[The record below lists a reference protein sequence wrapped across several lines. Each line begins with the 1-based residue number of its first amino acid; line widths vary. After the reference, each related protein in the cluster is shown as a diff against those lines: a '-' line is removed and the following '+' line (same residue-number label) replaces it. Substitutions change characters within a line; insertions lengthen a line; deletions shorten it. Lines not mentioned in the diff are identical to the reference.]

1 MRHHHGKWY
10 AYARDVLDQDVSRE
24 DVTLVTGCIKTS
36 PDWKVVAFMRSTVGY
51 HGSLGVHALGGAGA
65 QLSAAR
71 SLESSPPR
79 MHREGALYASRL
91 PSDATTTDEPNGDQ
105 CLFLQRYRIKWRGL
119 KIVAGAGY
127 HELPRDKDGQS
138 GADRGGVAAV
148 AEEEDDDNEGGTLNF
163 ESEVSCSLHYA

>member
-1 MRHHHGKWY
+1 MRRHHGEWY
-10 AYARDVLDQDVSRE
+10 AYARNVLDQDVSRE

-51 HGSLGVHALGGAGA
+51 HGSLGIHALGGAGA
-65 QLSAAR
+65 ELSAAR

-79 MHREGALYASRL
+79 MHREGALYASRPL
-91 PSDATTTDEPNGDQ
+91 SDATTPDELSGDQ
-105 CLFLQRYRIKWRGL
+105 CLFLQRYKIKWRGL

-127 HELPRDKDGQS
+127 HELPRDKDGRS
-138 GADRGGVAAV
+138 GVGEEGVAAV
-148 AEEEDDDNEGGTLNF
+148 AEEGDNEGGAPSF